1 MGRHRRYA
9 DSNNGVSNGST
20 INNDHNNV
28 RKAASVQERL
38 GLTKQVC
45 MDCNSRAPELADSCL
60 KCGSSNL
67 RQKKSEFTDG

>member
-9 DSNNGVSNGST
+9 DSNNGVSKEST
-20 INNDHNNV
+20 INNDHNSV
-28 RKAASVQERL
+28 RKAAAVQERL

-45 MDCNSRAPELADSCL
+45 MSCNARADEDADACR

-67 RQKKSEFTDG
+67 RAKKSNFTDE